1 MKNIKYYII
10 YIFIGLIIS
19 KVLYNYNF
27 DNNIIIKTSTK
38 DGKEYFVL
46 NYYNSL
52 GAANQLADI
61 NLRMK
66 KLFDECSNDD
76 SEDHSESNKRMI
88 EKYNFDKLSEL
99 SPTSKYTAY
108 SLNKGEKIKL
118 CLRDNDNNLINNI
131 NLSMFVMCHEL
142 SHLKTKEEQ
151 HPPIFW
157 DNMIYLLKKASDCG
171 VYKPAD
177 YKKNPVY
184 YGHNIINNNPMF
196 KEEEESYPYI
206 N

>member
-88 EKYNFDKLSEL
+88 KKYNFDKLSEL

-157 DNMIYLLKKASDCG
+157 DNMIYLNYL
-171 VYKPAD
+171 
-177 YKKNPVY
+177 
-184 YGHNIINNNPMF
+184 
-196 KEEEESYPYI
+196 
-206 N
+206 